1 VRCVEE
7 ASVANLHATE
17 TLLKVTSEAMRVYG
31 GYGLTMDFDTQRH
44 MRDARLFVI
53 GDGSNQSQCDM
64 IARLRG
70 L

>member
-1 VRCVEE
+1 
-7 ASVANLHATE
+7 
-17 TLLKVTSEAMRVYG
+17 MRVYG
-31 GYGLTMDFDTQRH
+31 GYGLTMDFDIQRH

>member
-1 VRCVEE
+1 
-7 ASVANLHATE
+7 
-17 TLLKVTSEAMRVYG
+17 MRVYG

-53 GDGSNQSQCDM
+53 GDGSSRIQRDM